1 MMYKVIDIIESDF
14 GCEGIP
20 EGQEPT
26 CEVIL
31 EDTETKE
38 RITVTA
44 PDALLYKK
52 GILQGSILE
61 SPEI

>member
-31 EDTETKE
+31 EDTET
-38 RITVTA
+38 
-44 PDALLYKK
+44 
-52 GILQGSILE
+52 
-61 SPEI
+61 